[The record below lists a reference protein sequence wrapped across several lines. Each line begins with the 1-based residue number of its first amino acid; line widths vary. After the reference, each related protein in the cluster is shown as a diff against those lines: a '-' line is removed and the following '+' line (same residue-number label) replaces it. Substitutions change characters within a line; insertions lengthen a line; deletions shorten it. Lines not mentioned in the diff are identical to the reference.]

1 MFQIA
6 LKVKFGTSLISLT
19 KWYLQRTNSLKSES
33 CLKFQ
38 NEKAS
43 HQKENSLS
51 EQISL
56 GSSFPA
62 NVSRSLYAILIIK
75 SIKVNEC
82 CTFPP

>member
-19 KWYLQRTNSLKSES
+19 KLYLQRTNSLKSES

-56 GSSFPA
+56 ARLTGPDDWALPFLLMLAGLSMQF
-62 NVSRSLYAILIIK
+62 
-75 SIKVNEC
+75 
-82 CTFPP
+82 